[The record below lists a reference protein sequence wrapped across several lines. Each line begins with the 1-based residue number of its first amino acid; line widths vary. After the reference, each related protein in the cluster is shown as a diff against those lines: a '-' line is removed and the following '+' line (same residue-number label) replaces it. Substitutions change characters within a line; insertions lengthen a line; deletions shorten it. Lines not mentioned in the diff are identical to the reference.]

1 MNLRADADVP
11 LTDQDTG
18 VVNGLCETQ
27 LEYLC
32 LQSPLQKVFDFEG
45 KDVIQFHAGFIKH
58 TNSDET
64 ADKGI
69 ALEETT
75 GILFYSISTQIQK
88 HTVKD
93 RI

>member
-32 LQSPLQKVFDFEG
+32 LQSPLQKVFDFES
-45 KDVIQFHAGFIKH
+45 KDVIQFHARFIEH

-88 HTVKD
+88 YRVKD